1 MFYYNLISC
10 NSALYPNLGPFWHK
24 VQHSYSNQLVIIG
37 IDVSKHYTL
46 TPLGGS
52 EQSISA
58 LPFLNLSP
66 YTACALAEHY
76 YLVKSCST
84 GEYRAYLF
92 PTAQTVDDV
101 VKFAGECDTWQIDDY
116 EGQTLNGLAPAIEA
130 TYDSC
135 STGLQSLQYLTC
147 QFGEVTDSYA
157 LGVKIPTQADVD
169 RDFDCCFFEQKV
181 LASSSSTD
189 AHKNDYT
196 GFYYKKQTNSDTISF
211 KLVKLLDNTET
222 TLSDTYGEL
231 KVTGA
236 VTTMRLDW
244 KAVLTDAVLGAGTYQ
259 VKQEI
264 NVAGQT
270 TEILSNTFR
279 LYEYSDA
286 IADKTVRFDAVINGK
301 YENLGIDFNSYKT
314 SMRLPGF
321 FGRANPKYT
330 QDNIIHSDYTSRQV
344 SISVQNEYSFQSNL
358 LPSCITEELLYFVL
372 LADSLKATDYNANNH
387 DYNII
392 ELPVV
397 LSESSDPSYYVRTRK
412 AKLNLTFADK
422 IKNILKRNC

>member
-1 MFYYNLISC
+1 MYYYNLISC
-10 NSALYPNLGPFWHK
+10 NSSIYPSLGPFWHPA
-24 VQHSYSNQLVIIG
+24 QHPYENQLIIIG
-37 IDVSKHYTL
+37 IDESRYYTL
-46 TPLGGS
+46 TPIGGS
-52 EQSISA
+52 EQAISA
-58 LPFLNLSP
+58 LPYLNLSP
-66 YTACALAEHY
+66 YSGCEFAEHY
-76 YLVKSCST
+76 YTVKSCST
-84 GEYRAYLF
+84 GERRYYLF
-92 PTAQTVDDV
+92 PTAQAHGSV
-101 VKFAGECDTWQIDDY
+101 VKFVGECDTWEIDDY
-116 EGQTLNGLAPAIEA
+116 EEQPLNGLAPAIEA
-130 TYDSC
+130 TYDNC
-135 STGLQSLQYLTC
+135 YTGLQTLQYFTC
-147 QFGEVTDSYA
+147 EFGEVTDSYA
-157 LGVKIPTQADVD
+157 QGVKIPKQADID

-181 LASSSSTD
+181 LASSSSAD

-196 GFYYKKQTNSDTISF
+196 GFYYKSQTNSDTVSF
-211 KLVKLLDNTET
+211 KLIKLLDNSET
-222 TLSDTYGEL
+222 TLSNSYGEL
-231 KVTGA
+231 KTTAG

-244 KAVLTDAVLGAGTYQ
+244 KTVLTGAGLGAGAYQ

-279 LYEYSDA
+279 LYEYTDA

-301 YENLGIDFNSYKT
+301 FENLGIDFNNYQT

-321 FGRANPKYT
+321 FGRANPQYT

-372 LADSLKATDYNANNH
+372 LADDLKATDYNANNH